1 MRAASRAVDLALPF
15 LKPGCSLK
23 IALLPDGKDPDDLV
37 KVEGRAPFDRVI
49 GEARALAEMV
59 WLRETSATSFDTPER
74 RAELEGRL
82 KQVTQVIADESVRR
96 HYQQDMRDRLYAFFQ
111 KSTAGPQQGRRNF
124 QGRAPGRGGPSPAN
138 TPSVSAPIS
147 DRLTR
152 SGLVSGYRALP
163 SLRESV
169 LALTLVN
176 HPPLFFE
183 EYDILSHLEFDNRDM
198 QRFWQ
203 AVMSVTAAS
212 GPSLVRE
219 ELITALEVQGFETLM
234 ANLDKQIRFARLWTA
249 TEHAAIED
257 AREGFKQ
264 SLALHLRSRAL
275 IRHRHELEHE
285 LADAT
290 ERGAEAEVDQ
300 LMLLLKENQLESDR
314 LENQEALIDGF
325 GVMSGR
331 VKGPAGGH

>member
-1 MRAASRAVDLALPF
+1 MRAR
-15 LKPGCSLK
+15 
-23 IALLPDGKDPDDLV
+23 
-37 KVEGRAPFDRVI
+37 
-49 GEARALAEMV
+49 
-59 WLRETSATSFDTPER
+59 
-74 RAELEGRL
+74 
-82 KQVTQVIADESVRR
+82 Q
-96 HYQQDMRDRLYAFFQ
+96 
-111 KSTAGPQQGRRNF
+111 NF
-124 QGRAPGRGGPSPAN
+124 QARTHGRGAPPPAN

-183 EYDILSHLEFDNRDM
+183 EYDTIAHLEFENRDM

-212 GPSLVRE
+212 GAGLTRE
-219 ELITALEVQGFETLM
+219 ELITALEVQGFETLI

-257 AREGFKQ
+257 AREGFRQ
-264 SLALHLRSRAL
+264 ALALHLRSRAL

-285 LADAT
+285 IGDAT

-300 LMLLLKENQLESDR
+300 LMLQLKENQLESDR